1 MATCCIAVTPPK
13 LAPAQRLSRSSRS
26 PSPTSAGAAPQAATS
41 QPSAVRPTPQQTC
54 TRLDTPKAKSFAEV
68 AKQTPVPLPH
78 QRANQRMAAQQAEAP
93 AASSQQQQMQEKGG
107 WAARAE
113 AERRRR
119 QEVAARADAANPQH
133 ESAVRSAAQA
143 AEVQESI
150 VGTEPAAAEAAVK
163 LTVAQA
169 AEEPGRQ
176 DLAQPS
182 ADPSQQGKQGEE
194 GAQVAAAASSHAP
207 QLAVNASLAWQLQP
221 EGASATEGAAPAA
234 ASAPNEAEAQAAV
247 EAASLVSS
255 QGNGIEAVAKPH
267 EQTVKDLGL
276 ACQLQEE
283 INPCVS
289 GVLQCWTG
297 ALGKRRATHSL
308 HVLHAASFLCMT
320 HSPLG

>member
-1 MATCCIAVTPPK
+1 MATCCLAVTPSK
-13 LAPAQRLSRSSRS
+13 LAPAQRLTRSSRS

-41 QPSAVRPTPQQTC
+41 QPSAVWPTPQQTC

-78 QRANQRMAAQQAEAP
+78 QQANQRMAAQQAEAP

-133 ESAVRSAAQA
+133 EAAVQSAAQA
-143 AEVQESI
+143 AEVQESL
-150 VGTEPAAAEAAVK
+150 VGAEPAAAEAAVK

-169 AEEPGRQ
+169 AEERGRQ
-176 DLAQPS
+176 DLAQPP

-194 GAQVAAAASSHAP
+194 GAQVAAAAASSHAP
-207 QLAVNASLAWQLQP
+207 QLAVYASLAWQLQP

-234 ASAPNEAEAQAAV
+234 ASAPNESEAQAAV

-283 INPCVS
+283 LNPCVS
-289 GVLQCWTG
+289 GVFQCWTG

-308 HVLHAASFLCMT
+308 HVLHAASFCA
-320 HSPLG
+320 